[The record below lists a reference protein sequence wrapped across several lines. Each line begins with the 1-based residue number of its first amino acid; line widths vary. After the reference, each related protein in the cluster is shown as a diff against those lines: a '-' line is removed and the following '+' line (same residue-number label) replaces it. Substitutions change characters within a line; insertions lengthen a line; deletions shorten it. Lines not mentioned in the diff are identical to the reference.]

1 MKYLL
6 QHRGRSYS
14 KSFGGPLN
22 AMKCLIAVYYT
33 LNFCYL
39 KACSN
44 TYIFIQK
51 HVLQILDSNHTP
63 VKVTGLVNES
73 GFYLSVKTEYP
84 NLLWFYITMLCDWF
98 NKKTHTIFSTN
109 QN

>member
-1 MKYLL
+1 MKHLGGGLAPTWEGLKKDSPSSLL
-6 QHRGRSYS
+6 IVGQLLKCDEILIAAQGEVIFEV
-14 KSFGGPLN
+14 FGGPLN

-39 KACSN
+39 KASSN

-63 VKVTGLVNES
+63 VKVTGLVNEL
-73 GFYLSVKTEYP
+73 GK
-84 NLLWFYITMLCDWF
+84 
-98 NKKTHTIFSTN
+98 
-109 QN
+109 